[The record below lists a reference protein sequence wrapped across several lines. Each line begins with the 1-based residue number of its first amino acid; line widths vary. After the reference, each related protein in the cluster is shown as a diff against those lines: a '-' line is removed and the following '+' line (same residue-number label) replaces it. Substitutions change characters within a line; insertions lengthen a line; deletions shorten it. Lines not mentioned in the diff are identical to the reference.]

1 MWCSVQKIIK
11 VEKDMK
17 IDRTKSI
24 GYILGLLLISTS
36 VSKGQAI
43 FSNDLSFGP
52 HPIGFKAVQTI
63 DYTRAPLPS
72 DTKTPPAGRAMHL
85 HIWYPAEKTTAT
97 PMLYRDYLALRFPKT
112 ASIRNGFMQSVAEL
126 GGDTSLFQPVYSQL
140 VQSKTPARQGVK
152 IASGHFPLV
161 LFPDQVHLQNSL
173 CEYLASWGFIVA
185 SPSVQGTFSSAMQ
198 YNVAGIETGVADL
211 EFALGY
217 LRKNYP
223 VKRQFAAMG
232 IGFSATLALALQMRN
247 PEMQALVSLEGGIT
261 TSFEANLIQRS
272 PYYELERCTA
282 PMLVIHAPH
291 PDVKPEL
298 VDRYKYAE
306 RIFQHYPQSSEFYF
320 LNFGLWERHLKNIL
334 PKANHG
340 NTWQSFAQAAQSIQL
355 FLHWQLNQQEK
366 AREALFQGNEP
377 KEIVHTTLKP
387 AVLLPSTYTEL
398 LDLLQKQGFTALA
411 DLYNERKKQDPQ
423 AFSFSSFFQI
433 GQQLIGQNAYPQLL
447 EWAKLFAEAYP
458 QSAIPFTLQGRANL
472 ELGQKQ
478 EAKLQYEKALGLL
491 PQDSELN
498 EGEKTYYKSAIESR
512 INSLG

>member
-1 MWCSVQKIIK
+1 
-11 VEKDMK
+11 MK
-17 IDRTKSI
+17 IDRIKSI

-36 VSKGQAI
+36 VGNAQSI
-43 FSNDLSFGP
+43 FSNELVLGP
-52 HPIGFKAVQTI
+52 YPVGFKTVQSI

-72 DTKTPPAGRAMHL
+72 DTKTPLAGRAMHI
-85 HIWYPAEKTTAT
+85 HIWYPAEKTTVT

-112 ASIRNGFMQSVAEL
+112 ASIRGGFMQSVAEL
-126 GGDTSLFQPVYSQL
+126 GGDTSLFQPVYGQL
-140 VQSKTPARQGVK
+140 VQSKSPARQGVK
-152 IASGHFPLV
+152 IANGQFPLV
-161 LFPDQVHLQNSL
+161 LFPDQVHLQNKL

-185 SPSVQGTFSSAMQ
+185 SPSVQGTFSSPMQ

-223 VKRQFAAMG
+223 VKRYFAALG

-272 PYYELERCTA
+272 PYYDLEHCTA

-298 VDRYKYAE
+298 VYKYKYAE
-306 RIFQHYPQSSEFYF
+306 QIFQHYPQSSEFYF

-340 NTWQSFAQAAQSIQL
+340 NTWQSFTQAAQSIQL
-355 FLHWQLNQQEK
+355 FLHWKLNQQEK
-366 AREALFQGNEP
+366 ARETLLQGDEP
-377 KEIVHTTLKP
+377 KEIVRTTLKP
-387 AVLLPSTYTEL
+387 SVSLPPTYAEL
-398 LDLLQKQGFTALA
+398 LDVLQKQGFSALA

-423 AFSFSSFFQI
+423 AFSFGSFFQI
-433 GQQLIGQNAYPQLL
+433 GQQLIGQNAYAQLL
-447 EWAKLFAEAYP
+447 DWAKLFAEAYP

-472 ELGQKQ
+472 ELGQK
-478 EAKLQYEKALGLL
+478 EAAKLQYEKALSLL
-491 PQDSELN
+491 PQDTELN
-498 EGEKTYYKSAIESR
+498 EGEKNHYKSAIESR
-512 INSLG
+512 IRER